1 MPAAR
6 PLTPFPSESTM
17 PLPRLILRTGRQAIS
32 ALVIAGALLLTTLAT
47 APAHA
52 ESGAHRNPP
61 APPVHT
67 PIVVAE
73 RD

>member
-1 MPAAR
+1 MPSCR
-6 PLTPFPSESTM
+6 FST
-17 PLPRLILRTGRQAIS
+17 RTVRQTVS
-32 ALVIAGALLLTTLAT
+32 ALALAAALLLPALAA

-67 PIVVAE
+67 PIDVAPH
-73 RD
+73 D

>member
-1 MPAAR
+1 
-6 PLTPFPSESTM
+6 M
-17 PLPRLILRTGRQAIS
+17 PLDRLLNSAVRQTVS
-32 ALVIAGALLLTTLAT
+32 ALALAAALLLLTLSA

-67 PIVVAE
+67 PVVVTE